1 MKQVDAWFYRQ
12 LARSREIIVD
22 GVPDAMAQS
31 PEIAVTILLIPFDGM
46 RAVAA
51 RCIDIDGGRVRLSQ
65 G

>member
-1 MKQVDAWFYRQ
+1 MKELDAWFYRQ
-12 LARSREIIVD
+12 LARSREIRPE
-22 GVPDAMAQS
+22 GVPDAIAQS

-51 RCIDIDGGRVRLSQ
+51 RCIAIDGGRVRLSQ